1 MSDNNSDVS
10 RDASLVFLSIAN
22 GSPARSALAPVSCK
36 DKFGV
41 VNAIANVNNERIWAD
56 I

>member
-1 MSDNNSDVS
+1 MSDNNSGVS
-10 RDASLVFLSIAN
+10 RDASSVFLSIAN
-22 GSPARSALAPVSCK
+22 VSPARSALAPASCK